1 MQQNQASMAK
11 YYMDKYGDQVI
22 DKLELNANYCEQ
34 KNDLPRRNRLLRIR
48 DQILLD
54 GQSFKS

>member
-1 MQQNQASMAK
+1 MAK
-11 YYMDKYGDQVI
+11 YYMDKYGDQVL
-22 DKLELNANYCEQ
+22 DKLELDAKYCEQ

-54 GQSFKS
+54 GQSFTS

>member
-1 MQQNQASMAK
+1 MRQNQASMAK
-11 YYMDKYGDQVI
+11 YYMDKYGDQVL
-22 DKLELNANYCEQ
+22 DKLELDAKYCEQ

-54 GQSFKS
+54 GQSFTS